1 MRCTQKKE
9 KNFTVKQLMV
19 QIQEL
24 QDKVNS
30 SNGANEFYG
39 PETVSSSELSKVPS
53 QPISIP
59 SPRGMLSRDSCLQ
72 PDTRNSLSTPRHV
85 F

>member
-1 MRCTQKKE
+1 MNRRTI
-9 KNFTVKQLMV
+9 

-24 QDKVNS
+24 QDTVNS
-30 SNGANEFYG
+30 LNDSRDFHDLQTA
-39 PETVSSSELSKVPS
+39 SSSALSHVPGHLV
-53 QPISIP
+53 IVP

-72 PDTRNSLSTPRHV
+72 PDTRNSFGISGNV